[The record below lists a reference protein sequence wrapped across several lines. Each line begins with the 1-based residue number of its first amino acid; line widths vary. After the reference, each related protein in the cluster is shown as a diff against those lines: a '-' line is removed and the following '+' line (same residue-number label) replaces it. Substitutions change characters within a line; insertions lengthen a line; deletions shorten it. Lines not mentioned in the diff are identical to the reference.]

1 MIGLVVI
8 NADDQRIIKIKGKIL
23 IMLKNAAKYDEL
35 PQYSISTK
43 LILDNLLIVASH
55 QIKYL

>member
-23 IMLKNAAKYDEL
+23 IMLKNDVKLDEL
-35 PQYSISTK
+35 SHY
-43 LILDNLLIVASH
+43 LIN
-55 QIKYL
+55 IKSLFWTIY

>member
-1 MIGLVVI
+1 MIGVVVI

-35 PQYSISTK
+35 PQYSISDATLEFGYENK
-43 LILDNLLIVASH
+43 
-55 QIKYL
+55 